1 MTGYPQISA
10 QYRASSVPSRG
21 AFQWRRAGDDLVI
34 THDLDVT
41 TISDASMIAGLLT
54 LIDDGVLAGQHEFEA
69 AAVAIVESVPH
80 ADPWACFYRNTLDEL
95 ADQTSPFAPVHRRAR
110 AEIVGTSVL
119 EVGSC
124 FGFFALG
131 CARDGLDVTACDLS
145 QGAVSMLSAA
155 SRALDISVRAGI
167 GDARALP
174 FDDNA
179 VDTVTLIHLL
189 EHLDETGII
198 SALTEA
204 LRVARRRVVVA
215 VPFEAEPSPHFGHLH
230 SLGEAD
236 LLNWVTS
243 VTHAGA
249 RIDVDHGGWLILT
262 PLPSRA
268 TINQISPRLLAV

>member
-1 MTGYPQISA
+1 M
-10 QYRASSVPSRG
+10 
-21 AFQWRRAGDDLVI
+21 I

-41 TISDASMIAGLLT
+41 AISDASMIAGLLT
-54 LIDDGVLAGQHEFEA
+54 LIDDGVLVGQREFEA
-69 AAVAIVESVPH
+69 AAVAIVESIPH
-80 ADPWACFYRNTLDEL
+80 DDPWGCFYRNTLDEL

-110 AEIVGTSVL
+110 AEIVGDSVL

-145 QGAVSMLSAA
+145 PGAVSMLSAA
-155 SRALDISVRAGI
+155 SRALGISVRARV

-174 FDDNA
+174 FADDA
-179 VDTVTLIHLL
+179 VDTITLIHLL
-189 EHLDETGII
+189 EHLDDAGII

-204 LRVARRRVVVA
+204 LRVARHRVVVA

-230 SLGEAD
+230 SLGETD
-236 LLNWVTS
+236 LLNWASS

-249 RIDVDHGGWLILT
+249 RIDVNHGGWLILT
-262 PLPSRA
+262 PLSTGASFR
-268 TINQISPRLLAV
+268 QISPRLLAV